1 MIRRQANGFVMLE
14 MASKE
19 RGLPGLGDRT
29 LREEGGMILCGYA
42 VGGGGA
48 ESGRE
53 MMADEEEEVKK
64 ILQKLQVGQ
73 RVKTYM

>member
-29 LREEGGMILCGYA
+29 LREEGEGTLGGPGRDHVPLQFLAILNMFA
-42 VGGGGA
+42 A
-48 ESGRE
+48 L
-53 MMADEEEEVKK
+53 A
-64 ILQKLQVGQ
+64 
-73 RVKTYM
+73 